1 MGERFEIAVNPPECL
16 EGAMMYLCLLAYP
29 LAKDNRKRARLF
41 EAFWAYAIRAA
52 RRHDRLRKGSSSPH
66 SELLRKLPPQQMWGA
81 INFANRRIWWRIV
94 AAERFLFYG
103 AMPTAK
109 RTKKRR
115 RNPADVNRD
124 RFWIQNAV
132 LPLPKGFRG
141 ERRYIKGSGY
151 MWYVDE
157 YEYTDE
163 ERKPTVTHVV
173 QAISRKIAMPER
185 NVWSQIVRP
194 MRPVLH
200 MADALRST
208 MLEQL
213 DPETLDE
220 DGKETSDGGF
230 NCLTLI
236 RRPDWVKRAVAT
248 SCTTAAYWDA
258 YRDWPALRTID
269 PRDFIDVV
277 ARE

>member
-1 MGERFEIAVNPPECL
+1 MV
-16 EGAMMYLCLLAYP
+16 YLCLLAYP
-29 LAKDNRKRARLF
+29 LAQDDKKRARLF
-41 EAFWAYAIRAA
+41 EAFWAYIIRTA
-52 RRHDRLRKGSSSPH
+52 RFHGRARKGSTAEH
-66 SELLRKLPPQQMWGA
+66 SKLLRKLPVQQMWGTL
-81 INFANRRIWWRIV
+81 NLANRRIWWRIV

-103 AMPTAK
+103 AMETTK
-109 RTKKRR
+109 RKKARR

-124 RFWIQNAV
+124 RFWIKNPV

-141 ERRYIKGSGY
+141 GRRYIEERGTV
-151 MWYVDE
+151 WYVEE
-157 YEYTDE
+157 YEYADE
-163 ERKPTVTHVV
+163 QEKPTVTHVV

-194 MRPVLH
+194 SRPVLH

-213 DPETLDE
+213 DLKELDKQ
-220 DGKETSDGGF
+220 DQQLSNSGF

-236 RRPDWVKRAVAT
+236 RRPEWVKRAVAI
-248 SCTTAAYWDA
+248 SGTTAQYWDI

-269 PRDFIDVV
+269 PRDFVELV
-277 ARE
+277 ARQ